1 MLKYISAYDNIGG
14 HTKNDDGKVIIDVI
28 ETPEGLSL
36 IEQFQDF
43 GAIFKSSDNAFEYNF
58 YGEKSLFRYSDEF
71 GKRRF
76 YVIYPD
82 DSTLNTYISCNGT
95 LTPALEFVSHSKVI
109 DFFGLKKNEELIG
122 PCFLLMF
129 DNDYENAPE
138 WNSLRIEYEEIAEYR
153 NILVESGGKEYGQ
166 VYTDEL
172 EEIRNKA
179 MELAQ
184 RYANEL
190 NIFVNECWFVG
201 DKSLIADLS
210 LVNGNKIFTF
220 YGDFVDTPV
229 GTIIDWLGEFWSYPN
244 KRINS

>member
-1 MLKYISAYDNIGG
+1 MLHYINAYDNIGG
-14 HTKNDDGKVIIDVI
+14 HTKTDDGKIIIDVM
-28 ETPEGLSL
+28 ETQTGLSL

-58 YGEKSLFRYSDEF
+58 YGEKSLARYSEEF
-71 GKRRF
+71 EKRRF
-76 YVIYPD
+76 FVMYPD

-95 LTPALEFVSHSKVI
+95 LTPALEFVSHSQI
-109 DFFGLKKNEELIG
+109 RDFFGLKMKEELIG

-129 DNDYENAPE
+129 GNDYENNSE
-138 WNSLRIEYEEIAEYR
+138 WNSLRKEYKEISEYR
-153 NILVESGGKEYGQ
+153 DILVESGGEEYGQ

-184 RYANEL
+184 EYTNEL
-190 NIFVNECWFVG
+190 NILVNECWFAG
-201 DKSLIADLS
+201 NKSLIADLS

-220 YGDFVDTPV
+220 YGNFIDTPV

-244 KRINS
+244 KMNS